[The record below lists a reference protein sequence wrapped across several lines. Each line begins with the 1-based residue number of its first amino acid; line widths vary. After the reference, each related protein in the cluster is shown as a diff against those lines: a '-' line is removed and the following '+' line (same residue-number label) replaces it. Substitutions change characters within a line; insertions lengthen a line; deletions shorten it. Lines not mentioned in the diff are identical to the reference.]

1 LKKSIILILWLLFAA
16 TISFGQKFYHVWPYG
31 YHATF
36 IAPYISTSMMDFSSG
51 SYNTYK
57 VNHKRNFSGCVA
69 SLCDSTGKLI
79 LYTNG
84 VSIFDAKG
92 SMVPNGD
99 SLNLGPFFSTD
110 KQEGFTNGQS
120 HYMVYLPGSTN
131 HILLVHLSVQKDSAF
146 IFRQGPIY
154 ISYIDRISDS
164 SFIVRKKNQLVYNN
178 GKFGNISIFKH
189 GDGQRWW
196 GLVPEL
202 IENKYHFFIIDST
215 GMSFSHTQV
224 AGKSLEGTY
233 CHAEGSQCISPDGSK
248 FMRWSNSCGIRLF
261 DVDRC
266 TGSLFNPREISIDT
280 IFYPGAGSAFSSNSR
295 YLYVNSETSI
305 YQIDTEVE
313 PLKLLEVAKYDGY
326 VDFFEMAFFLMD
338 LQPDGKIYINTGSS
352 NTKLHVIEYPDS
364 AGTACKVN
372 QHTVNLASLL
382 FKTMSR
388 HPNPLL
394 GVLKG
399 SPCDTSS
406 AVHEPGTMPGGFS
419 VYPNPAFDKLTI
431 ELDDGLAH
439 DEAYLVRC
447 YDMQGRVLYRG
458 IFPPFAYIH
467 NIDVSDFAAGMYL
480 VEILNEEGRRVVSKF
495 VKE

>member
-1 LKKSIILILWLLFAA
+1 MIGWLIFAA
-16 TISFGQKFYHVWPYG
+16 TLSFGQKFYHVWPYG
-31 YHATF
+31 YHKTF
-36 IAPYISTSMMDFSSG
+36 IAPYISTSMMDFTSG
-51 SYNTYK
+51 SYDTYK

-92 SMVPNGD
+92 SIVPNGD
-99 SLNLGPFFSTD
+99 SLNLGPFFASEKQDGGGMTQSTYFLNLPNQNNQIILIHTSLHKD
-110 KQEGFTNGQS
+110 PEFLFT
-120 HYMVYLPGSTN
+120 Y
-131 HILLVHLSVQKDSAF
+131 
-146 IFRQGPIY
+146 GPLY
-154 ISYIDRISDS
+154 VSYVEKTSDS
-164 SFIVRKKNQLVYNN
+164 TFIVRKKNQFLYN
-178 GKFGNISIFKH
+178 GKIGTISIFKH
-189 GDGQRWW
+189 GDGVRWW
-196 GLVPEL
+196 GLMPEL

-215 GMSFSHTQV
+215 GMNFSHTQV
-224 AGKSLEGTY
+224 LGKPLAGTY
-233 CHAEGSQCISPDGSK
+233 CQAEAMQCISPDGSK
-248 FMRWSNSCGIRLF
+248 FMRWSNECGIRLF

-280 IFYPGAGSAFSSNSR
+280 TFYLGGGSAFSSNSR
-295 YLYVNSETSI
+295 YLYINSETSI
-305 YQIDTEVE
+305 YQINTEAE

-338 LQPDGKIYINTGSS
+338 LQPDGKIYINTGNG

-364 AGTACKVN
+364 AGIACKVN

-406 AVHEPGTMPGGFS
+406 ALNEPGPLPGGIRIF
-419 VYPNPAFDKLTI
+419 PNPAFDQLTV
-431 ELDDGLAH
+431 ELDNGLAH
-439 DEAYLVRC
+439 YKAYMVRC
-447 YDMQGRVLYRG
+447 YDMQGRLLYHG
-458 IFPPFAYIH
+458 VFPPFAYIH
-467 NIDVSDFAAGMYL
+467 NIDVSGFAAGMYL

>member
-1 LKKSIILILWLLFAA
+1 
-16 TISFGQKFYHVWPYG
+16 
-31 YHATF
+31 
-36 IAPYISTSMMDFSSG
+36 MDFSSG

-164 SFIVRKKNQLVYNN
+164 NFIVRKKNQLVYNN

-326 VDFFEMAFFLMD
+326 WDFFEMAFFLMD
-338 LQPDGKIYINTGSS
+338 LQPDGKIYINTTSS

-406 AVHEPGTMPGGFS
+406 AVHEPGTLPRGFS

-447 YDMQGRVLYRG
+447 YDIQGRVLYRG
-458 IFPPFAYIH
+458 VFPPFAYIH
-467 NIDVSDFAAGMYL
+467 NIAVSDFAAGMYL